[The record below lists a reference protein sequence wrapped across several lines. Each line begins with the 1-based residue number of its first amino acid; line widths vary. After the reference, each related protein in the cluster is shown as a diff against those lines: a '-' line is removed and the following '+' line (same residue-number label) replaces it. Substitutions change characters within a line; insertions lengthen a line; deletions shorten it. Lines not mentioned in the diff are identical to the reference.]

1 MEFLWKFIL
10 NIMTSQFAGASIS
23 LRPFFPGIPEAMHFR
38 YPEELLTGKDNSSVI
53 ENDDHLYDA
62 SNMKNALAYLWGEKK
77 TRFRMFW

>member
-1 MEFLWKFIL
+1 MEIYFEYNDESVRRSI
-10 NIMTSQFAGASIS
+10 NI